1 MEAMVWGYLTPR
13 AQKAQRGLMLLSC
26 FTRVRSS
33 DSTLA
38 MAEADDGRH
47 ENAKATFLSSMSRNR
62 VLILLLGMED
72 LKKIKKSNN
81 KSQNARQDILGNY
94 TT

>member
-1 MEAMVWGYLTPR
+1 
-13 AQKAQRGLMLLSC
+13 MLLSC
-26 FTRVRSS
+26 FTRVPSS

-47 ENAKATFLSSMSRNR
+47 ENAKTTFLSSMSKNM

-72 LKKIKKSNN
+72 LKNMKNNLIIKAKMPGKIYWGITPL
-81 KSQNARQDILGNY
+81 R
-94 TT
+94 